1 MPGPNDPFS
10 AANVEA
16 MRKAGRLKDPFNM
29 PPRKPPSRLQ
39 QLSGTIGQ
47 VASGVMNSPTGEP
60 LHHMRPPRLAGLERD
75 LLTGGPRPRD
85 LLRQLAA
92 RAQAVPGQ
100 FQHQREAARIRREP
114 GVEGL
119 SPADIE
125 RIVGQSQGPYGPGR

>member
-39 QLSGTIGQ
+39 QLAGTIGQ
-47 VASGVMNSPTGEP
+47 VAGGVMNSRTGD
-60 LHHMRPPRLAGLERD
+60 HMGGLVT
-75 LLTGGPRPRD
+75 TGPSPRD

-100 FQHQREAARIRREP
+100 FQPQREAARIRREP